1 MIDLNNPSPLYQQ
14 VADDIRCRIKLGEL
28 AIGDQ
33 IGSQQ
38 ELTKIYDVSPITVKK
53 AIADLIRDGV
63 LFSRVGKGTYVALPR
78 KVVDYSKTR
87 TIGFVLRDLNSP
99 FFSRILQSVERT
111 ISDNKYNLLLANS
124 TNQPEIEDNQIRHF
138 LDMGVSGIIIASMSH
153 HYSATPLIRQLSK
166 ENYPVVVVSYINDE
180 DVCFIGTDHELGGYI
195 ATEHLIKCGYKRI
208 GYINGEEGNLV
219 GELRRD
225 GFIKAVEEYSIRQF
239 PEDTYRL
246 RYRGETYDYNS
257 GYEIGKQFITQANRA
272 EALFIYND
280 LVALGFQR
288 AVLDHGFKVPEDVA
302 IVGFDDIKR
311 GITAQVPLTTIHQ
324 PTDEIGRLAV
334 ITLIEKING
343 QLVKTRQILKPSLV
357 IRESCGMQ
365 IRKIIATEV
374 R

>member
-1 MIDLNNPSPLYQQ
+1 MIDLNNPLPLYRQ
-14 VADDIRCRIKLGEL
+14 VADDIRSRIKLGEL
-28 AIGDQ
+28 VVGDL

-38 ELTKIYDVSPITVKK
+38 ELTKIYNVSPITVKK
-53 AIADLIRDGV
+53 AVTELIRDGV
-63 LFSRVGKGTYVALPR
+63 LFSRVGKGTYVASPR

-99 FFSRILQSVERT
+99 FFSRILHSVERT

-138 LDMGVSGIIIASMSH
+138 LNMGVSGIVIASMSH
-153 HYSATPLIRQLSK
+153 LYSATPLIRQLSE
-166 ENYPVVVVSYINDE
+166 ENYPVVVVSYINDD
-180 DVCFIGTDHELGGYI
+180 DVCFIGTDHEKGGYF

-219 GELRRD
+219 GELRKT
-225 GFIKAVEEYSIRQF
+225 GYIKAL
-239 PEDTYRL
+239 EDYNIQHFENDIYRL
-246 RYRGETYDYNS
+246 QHRGETYDYES

-288 AVLDHGFKVPEDVA
+288 AVLDHGLKVPEDVA

-311 GITAQVPLTTIHQ
+311 GITAPVPLTTIHQ

-343 QLVKTRQILKPSLV
+343 QPVKIRQILKPSLV
-357 IRESCGMQ
+357 IRDSCGMQ
-365 IRKIIATEV
+365 TR
-374 R
+374 